1 MTERKKKKRN
11 TRNVKSADQYFDYS
25 MLAVLIFLICFG
37 LVMLFSTS
45 SYSAL
50 IKQGDSMFY
59 LKRQLI
65 FCVVGFL
72 GMIIVS
78 TIDYHYYIKLAKPLY
93 LFSIFL
99 MALVKTPLG
108 KTVNG
113 ARRWLRLPG
122 NQQFQPAEIA
132 KIAVILFIPVVII
145 ELGKEAKT
153 LNGILKILAWG
164 GFNAACVYILT
175 DNLSTG
181 MIVLGIT
188 CILIFVMHPKT
199 KPFLMLVGAGVV
211 VVSAGVF
218 ILSKT
223 LETSTSFRLHRVI
236 AWLHPEKYASDGSY
250 QTLQGLYAIGS
261 GGFFGKGLGNS
272 AQKLG
277 TIPEAQ
283 NDMIFSI
290 VCEELGVFGAALLLL
305 MFGYLLYRLF
315 FIAQNAPDLYGT
327 LVVTGIFV
335 HIALQV
341 ILNLCVVLNL
351 MPTTGITLPF
361 VSYGGTSILFLM
373 AEMGI
378 ALSVSGRIQTTGE
391 DITEAETA

>member
-11 TRNVKSADQYFDYS
+11 TRNVKSTDQYFDYS

-93 LFSIFL
+93 WFSIFL

-122 NQQFQPAEIA
+122 NQQFQPAEVA

-153 LNGILKILAWG
+153 LNGILKTLAWG

-211 VVSAGVF
+211 DKYKLPTSPCHCMAAPGKICFRRKLSDFAGTVRNRF
-218 ILSKT
+218 WRILWK
-223 LETSTSFRLHRVI
+223 RVRKQCS
-236 AWLHPEKYASDGSY
+236 E
-250 QTLQGLYAIGS
+250 
-261 GGFFGKGLGNS
+261 
-272 AQKLG
+272 
-277 TIPEAQ
+277 
-283 NDMIFSI
+283 NDYSR
-290 VCEELGVFGAALLLL
+290 GAK
-305 MFGYLLYRLF
+305 
-315 FIAQNAPDLYGT
+315 
-327 LVVTGIFV
+327 
-335 HIALQV
+335 
-341 ILNLCVVLNL
+341 
-351 MPTTGITLPF
+351 
-361 VSYGGTSILFLM
+361 
-373 AEMGI
+373 
-378 ALSVSGRIQTTGE
+378 
-391 DITEAETA
+391 